1 MEMRMK
7 RYAEAEVIELDAASR
22 RNPASLWKLAVEAIQ
37 ERNGGSL
44 DLWFQQIRDVKV
56 EGTKIVIAVPNTFTR
71 EWIKD
76 KYGPQLVRELKKL
89 TSRNFDIQFAFT
101 EAEEAAPR
109 ATRRRQTARA
119 TKIAPANPF
128 GAPAVNERFTFDG
141 FVEGSSNRLACEAA
155 RTIACQPQ
163 EAVSPVFI
171 HGGTGLGKT
180 HLLCAIYQAR
190 RQMGKAEGV
199 IYISAESF
207 LNQFI
212 ETLGSHTTRQF
223 RDLYRKTCTTLLI
236 DDIHFMSSK
245 QKTQEEFFH
254 CFNDLYSAG
263 KQIVLTADR
272 PPNQLE
278 RIDEG
283 LRSRFEWGL
292 VVDIQPPDFETRL
305 AIIRRKARAS
315 GLELPDGIAVK
326 IAELSRGSVR
336 EIEGIIIRL
345 QMQSRIWKVPVSEAL
360 FREVAANFSPRTS
373 VKVAIDDVIRQVAS
387 AYGLKISDIRG
398 LRRHRTVALPR
409 QVAMFICRESLG
421 LSFPEIADRFGGKN
435 HTTVIAACRKIREL
449 VKKDLS
455 LLSTIERLT
464 NQLGLSPADAAAG
477 AH

>member
-1 MEMRMK
+1 MK
-7 RYAEAEVIELDAASR
+7 RYAEAEVIELDAASQR
-22 RNPASLWKLAVEAIQ
+22 KPASLWKLAVEAIQ

-56 EGTKIVIAVPNTFTR
+56 EGSKIVIAVPNTFTR

-76 KYGPQLVRELKKL
+76 KYGPQLVRELRKL

-101 EAEEAAPR
+101 EAEEAPAPR
-109 ATRRRQTARA
+109 PTRRRETSRA
-119 TKIAPANPF
+119 TKVAPANPF

-155 RTIACQPQ
+155 RMIACQPQ

-254 CFNDLYSAG
+254 CFNDLYSEG

-305 AIIRRKARAS
+305 TIIRRKAGPRGWSCRTAS
-315 GLELPDGIAVK
+315 
-326 IAELSRGSVR
+326 R
-336 EIEGIIIRL
+336 
-345 QMQSRIWKVPVSEAL
+345 
-360 FREVAANFSPRTS
+360 
-373 VKVAIDDVIRQVAS
+373 
-387 AYGLKISDIRG
+387 
-398 LRRHRTVALPR
+398 
-409 QVAMFICRESLG
+409 
-421 LSFPEIADRFGGKN
+421 
-435 HTTVIAACRKIREL
+435 
-449 VKKDLS
+449 
-455 LLSTIERLT
+455 
-464 NQLGLSPADAAAG
+464 
-477 AH
+477 